1 MTGHQLRQQYLD
13 FFKDHNSLV
22 VPSSS
27 LVPTDPTT
35 LLTSAGMQPLVPYFK
50 GEETPPHT
58 RLASCQKCC
67 RADDIEQVGVTWRH
81 ASFFEML
88 GNFSFGDYFK
98 REAIIWGWDFLTK
111 TLNIDPKLLYVS
123 VYVDDEEAPQIW
135 KNDVGLSDDR
145 ILRMGKK
152 DNWWGPVG
160 KTGPCGP
167 DSEIFLDRG
176 AKYNTGDPEL
186 DRPGGDGDRYGEL
199 WNLVFQQYNQQEDGS
214 LPLLPAP
221 GIDTGMGLERTAAVL
236 QNVDTI
242 HHTDLFAPLI
252 NAISDLSRGRNIEYS
267 ISPLELNTQDAT
279 TKPLKIIADHV
290 RAAIFMASDGIVPG
304 NNGRDYM
311 MKRFIRRAFLTA
323 RQLDLREPFLH
334 KLVPIVSQ
342 GFGDVYPE
350 IREREIAIA
359 ALIKREEEAFGK
371 TIGSGMNRL
380 EDLLDDAKK
389 KGLRVLDGEEVF
401 RLYETYGF
409 PPELTQEVAQES
421 GLEIDEAGF
430 KSAQERHS
438 KISGA
443 AVGEYETRTFGN
455 LDTEFVGYDETKV
468 GARIIA
474 ARDTEGNSIADDFDG
489 TAQVVLDKTSFYA
502 ESGGQVG
509 DIGRLWFKG
518 FEARVLDVQKQG
530 KAYVHIIEPVM
541 GFLEEGMLVFAE
553 VDVERRRAV
562 ERAHSSTHLL
572 HAALRNRLGNHVEQR
587 GSLVSPDKLRFDF
600 VHFAAISPDELR
612 QIEDDVNNQILQSV
626 AIETREMPIVEAR
639 GLGAMALFGEKYGDV
654 VRTVRMG
661 DYSME
666 LCGGTHLSNTSS
678 AGFLR
683 ILGESGVGANLR
695 RIEALTGNAAL
706 EYDRKQNH
714 RVLEVAQA
722 LNAQP
727 QNVVNAAE
735 KMRLRVREL
744 EKQLNEAQSKLALS
758 SLDEI
763 LAQAVE
769 IGDTTLISARAPS
782 GLDANTLRDVIEK
795 LADKLSAS
803 GAGDFVLTLA
813 SEADGKVVW
822 AVKAG
827 KSAVAKGAHA
837 GNLIR
842 ELAKITGGGGGGKP
856 DFAQAGGKDSAK
868 IDEALAMAKDVLAA
882 QLKV

>member
-1 MTGHQLRQQYLD
+1 MTGHELRQSYLD
-13 FFKDHNSLV
+13 FFRSHNSLV

-50 GEETPPHT
+50 GEETPPST

-98 REAIIWGWDFLTK
+98 REAIVWGWEFLTK

-123 VYVDDEEAPQIW
+123 VYMDDEEAPKIW

-160 KTGPCGP
+160 KSGPCGP

-176 AKYNTGDPEL
+176 AKYDTGDPEM

-236 QNVDTI
+236 QGVDTI

-252 NAISDLSRGRNIEYS
+252 NAINDLSRNRQIEYS
-267 ISPLELNTQDAT
+267 ISPLPLDSNDPT

-290 RAAIFMASDGIVPG
+290 RAAIFMAGDGIVPG

-311 MKRFIRRAFLTA
+311 MRRFIRRAFLTG
-323 RQLDLREPFLH
+323 RQLDLRQPFLH
-334 KLVPIVSQ
+334 TLVPIVSQ

-350 IREREIAIA
+350 VRQRAE
-359 ALIKREEEAFGK
+359 LISGLIQREEEAFGK

-380 EDLLDDAKK
+380 EDLLEDAKQK
-389 KGLRVLDGEEVF
+389 QLRVLDGEEVF

-409 PPELTQEVAQES
+409 PPELTQEMAQEQ
-421 GLEIDEAGF
+421 GLEIDEV
-430 KSAQERHS
+430 SYHTAQKRHS
-438 KISGA
+438 KISGS
-443 AVGEYETRTFGN
+443 AVGEYHRQVFGN
-455 LDTEFVGYDETKV
+455 RETEFVGYSELICEAEVLAITIHAEDV
-468 GARIIA
+468 GGV
-474 ARDTEGNSIADDFDG
+474 TEQSEY
-489 TAQVVLDKTSFYA
+489 VLLDRTPFYG
-502 ESGGQVG
+502 ESGGQSG
-509 DIGRLWFKG
+509 DTGELVADG
-518 FEARVLDVQKQG
+518 VRVRVIDTQKEG
-530 KAYVHIIEPVM
+530 KAHFHKVETIEGGAYQGLKV
-541 GFLEEGMLVFAE
+541 LAR
-553 VDVERRRAV
+553 VDVERRRAI

-600 VHFAAISPDELR
+600 VHFSAISPDELR
-612 QIEDDVNNQILQSV
+612 QIEDDVNREILLSLP
-626 AIETREMPIVEAR
+626 IEIRETSLNEAKSQ
-639 GLGAMALFGEKYGDV
+639 GAMALFGEKYGDV

-661 DYSME
+661 DYSLE
-666 LCGGTHLSNTSS
+666 LCGGTHLPNTSS
-678 AGFLR
+678 AGLLR
-683 ILGESGVGANLR
+683 IVSEGGVGSNLR
-695 RIEALTGNAAL
+695 RIEALTGKAAL
-706 EYDRKQNH
+706 EHDREQAN
-714 RVLEVAQA
+714 RVLETSRA
-722 LNAQP
+722 LGTQP
-727 QNVVNAAE
+727 DNVVGAAE
-735 KMRLRVREL
+735 KMRVRVREL
-744 EKQLNEAQSKLALS
+744 EKQLGDAQAKLALS
-758 SLDEI
+758 LLDDI
-763 LAQAVE
+763 LNQSQK
-769 IGDTTLISARAPS
+769 IGEVTLIAARAPKD
-782 GLDANTLRDVIEK
+782 LNANTLREVT
-795 LADKLSAS
+795 DKLGDKLLAKGSA
-803 GAGDFVLTLA
+803 FVLALA
-813 SEADGKVVW
+813 SESEGRVLW

-827 KSAVAKGAHA
+827 KEAAGKGAHA

-842 ELAKITGGGGGGKP
+842 VLAKTTGGGGGGKA
-856 DFAQAGGKDSAK
+856 DFAQAGGKDATK
-868 IDEALAMAKDVLAA
+868 IDDALAMAKQVLQE
-882 QLKV
+882 QLKA

>member
-1 MTGHQLRQQYLD
+1 MTGHELRQSYLD
-13 FFKDHNSLV
+13 FFRSHNSLV

-50 GEETPPHT
+50 GEETPPST

-98 REAIIWGWDFLTK
+98 REAIVWGWDFLTK

-123 VYVDDEEAPQIW
+123 VYLDDQEAPQIW

-160 KTGPCGP
+160 KSGPCGP

-176 AKYNTGDPEL
+176 AKYDTGDPEM

-252 NAISDLSRGRNIEYS
+252 NAINDLSRNRQIEYS
-267 ISPLELNTQDAT
+267 ISPLPLDVNDPT

-290 RAAIFMASDGIVPG
+290 RSAIFMAGDGIVPG

-311 MKRFIRRAFLTA
+311 MRRFIRRAFLTG

-334 KLVPIVSQ
+334 TLVPIVSQ

-350 IREREIAIA
+350 VRERAE
-359 ALIKREEEAFGK
+359 LISGLIQREEEAFGK
-371 TIGSGMNRL
+371 TLGAGINRID
-380 EDLLDDAKK
+380 DLLEDAKK
-389 KGLRVLDGEEVF
+389 KGNPVLDGEEVF

-409 PPELTQEVAQES
+409 PPELTQEMAQEQ
-421 GLEIDEAGF
+421 GLEIDEISYHA
-430 KSAQERHS
+430 AQKHHS
-438 KISGA
+438 KISGS
-443 AVGEYETRTFGN
+443 AVGEYHRQVFGN
-455 LDTEFVGYDETKV
+455 RETEFVGYSELICEAEVLAITIHAEDV
-468 GARIIA
+468 GGV
-474 ARDTEGNSIADDFDG
+474 TEQSEY
-489 TAQVVLDKTSFYA
+489 VLLDRTPFYG
-502 ESGGQVG
+502 ESGGQSG
-509 DIGRLWFKG
+509 DTGELVADG
-518 FEARVLDVQKQG
+518 VRVRVIDTQKEG
-530 KAYVHIIEPVM
+530 KAHFHKVETIEGGAYQGLKV
-541 GFLEEGMLVFAE
+541 LAR
-553 VDVERRRAV
+553 VDVERRRAI

-572 HAALRNRLGNHVEQR
+572 HAALRKRLGMHVEQR

-600 VHFAAISPDELR
+600 VHFSAISPDELR
-612 QIEDDVNNQILQSV
+612 QIEDDVNREILLSLP
-626 AIETREMPIVEAR
+626 IEIRETSLNEAKSQ
-639 GLGAMALFGEKYGDV
+639 GAMALFGEKYGDV

-661 DYSME
+661 DYSLE
-666 LCGGTHLSNTSS
+666 LCGGTHLPNTSS
-678 AGFLR
+678 AGLLR
-683 ILGESGVGANLR
+683 IVSEGGVGSNLR
-695 RIEALTGNAAL
+695 RIEALTGKAAL
-706 EYDRKQNH
+706 EYDREQGN
-714 RVLEVAQA
+714 RVLETSRA
-722 LNAQP
+722 LGTQP
-727 QNVVNAAE
+727 DNVVSAAE

-744 EKQLNEAQSKLALS
+744 EKQLGDAQAKLALS
-758 SLDEI
+758 SLDDI
-763 LAQAVE
+763 LNQAQE
-769 IGDTTLISARAPS
+769 IGGVTLIAARMPKD
-782 GLDANTLRDVIEK
+782 LNANTLREVT
-795 LADKLSAS
+795 DKLGDRLLAKNSAW
-803 GAGDFVLTLA
+803 VLALA
-813 SEADGKVVW
+813 SESEGRVLW
-822 AVKAG
+822 AVKVGKEAAG
-827 KSAVAKGAHA
+827 KGAHA

-842 ELAKITGGGGGGKP
+842 VLATTTGGGGGGKA
-856 DFAQAGGKDSAK
+856 DFAQAGGKDATK
-868 IDEALAMAKDVLAA
+868 IDDALAMAKQVLQE
-882 QLKV
+882 QLKA